1 MDRKNGTRKVDVFT
15 SVCYKYDIPTGLP
28 RPAPHATGRQDTGME
43 TRKGERIRTLMNVL
57 QGQNAIH
64 LREVAE
70 LFDVSEMT
78 IRRDLADNPHG
89 LSLIG
94 GYVTRHFDAQRSD
107 IGEYLISAENH
118 RQTEQKRRIGKL
130 AAQFV
135 KTGDTIFVDCGSTTP
150 FLIDFIPDELE
161 FTAVCNSLNV
171 FAKLQQKPHCSVI
184 LCGGVY
190 HRKNMVF
197 ESVAEIGILDTV
209 RVSKAFISAAGV
221 SERCGVTCFNF
232 HEVDA
237 KKKVMQRAQNRF
249 LLVDHSKF
257 DEVRAAYF
265 AELTDFHY
273 VISDAQPNPRYE
285 SSLREHGI
293 ALVT

>member
-1 MDRKNGTRKVDVFT
+1 M
-15 SVCYKYDIPTGLP
+15 
-28 RPAPHATGRQDTGME
+28 
-43 TRKGERIRTLMNVL
+43 
-57 QGQNAIH
+57 
-64 LREVAE
+64 
-70 LFDVSEMT
+70 
-78 IRRDLADNPHG
+78 
-89 LSLIG
+89 
-94 GYVTRHFDAQRSD
+94 
-107 IGEYLISAENH
+107 
-118 RQTEQKRRIGKL
+118 
-130 AAQFV
+130 
-135 KTGDTIFVDCGSTTP
+135 
-150 FLIDFIPDELE
+150 PDELE

-197 ESVAEIGILDTV
+197 ESVAETGIFDTV

>member
-1 MDRKNGTRKVDVFT
+1 
-15 SVCYKYDIPTGLP
+15 
-28 RPAPHATGRQDTGME
+28 ME

-107 IGEYLISAENH
+107 IGEYLISTENH

-150 FLIDFIPDELE
+150 FLIDFIPDALE

-197 ESVAEIGILDTV
+197 ESVAETGILDTV

-221 SERCGVTCFNF
+221 SDRCGVTCFNF

>member
-1 MDRKNGTRKVDVFT
+1 
-15 SVCYKYDIPTGLP
+15 
-28 RPAPHATGRQDTGME
+28 ME

-135 KTGDTIFVDCGSTTP
+135 KTGDTIFVNCGSTTP

-197 ESVAEIGILDTV
+197 ESVAETGIFDTV

>member
-1 MDRKNGTRKVDVFT
+1 
-15 SVCYKYDIPTGLP
+15 
-28 RPAPHATGRQDTGME
+28 ME

-135 KTGDTIFVDCGSTTP
+135 KTGDTIFV
-150 FLIDFIPDELE
+150 
-161 FTAVCNSLNV
+161 TA
-171 FAKLQQKPHCSVI
+171 AP
-184 LCGGVY
+184 
-190 HRKNMVF
+190 
-197 ESVAEIGILDTV
+197 
-209 RVSKAFISAAGV
+209 
-221 SERCGVTCFNF
+221 
-232 HEVDA
+232 
-237 KKKVMQRAQNRF
+237 
-249 LLVDHSKF
+249 
-257 DEVRAAYF
+257 
-265 AELTDFHY
+265 
-273 VISDAQPNPRYE
+273 PRP
-285 SSLREHGI
+285 S
-293 ALVT
+293 